1 MNSNNKEMSQL
12 ENVLLVFPEVKI
24 SSSYDLH
31 DSETHTV
38 LTVPPH
44 LLTKVLE
51 FLRDDSTSQ
60 YKTLISICGADF
72 PQYKKRFLVNYHLLS
87 VHFVHRLNVQ
97 VWVEDG
103 ESLDTAVGLYK
114 SAGWY
119 EREVYDMFGV
129 FFTEHPDMRRI
140 LSDYGFQGHPL
151 RRDFPLTG
159 FYETRYDEAE
169 KRIITENVEFAQ
181 EFRSFDFTSPWDQT
195 SRPNIIRK
203 K

>member
-24 SSSYDLH
+24 SSSYDLQ

-51 FLRDDSTSQ
+51 FLRDDSPSQ

-87 VHFVHRLNVQ
+87 VHFVHRINVQ
-97 VWVEDG
+97 VWVE
-103 ESLDTAVGLYK
+103 
-114 SAGWY
+114 
-119 EREVYDMFGV
+119 M
-129 FFTEHPDMRRI
+129 
-140 LSDYGFQGHPL
+140 
-151 RRDFPLTG
+151 
-159 FYETRYDEAE
+159 
-169 KRIITENVEFAQ
+169 ENH
-181 EFRSFDFTSPWDQT
+181 
-195 SRPNIIRK
+195 
-203 K
+203 

>member
-24 SSSYDLH
+24 SSSYDLQ

-87 VHFVHRLNVQ
+87 VHFVHRINVQ

-195 SRPNIIRK
+195 SGPSIIRK

>member
-24 SSSYDLH
+24 SSSYDLQ

>member
-24 SSSYDLH
+24 SSSYDLQ

-60 YKTLISICGADF
+60 YKALISICGADF

-87 VHFVHRLNVQ
+87 VHFVHRINVQ

>member
-1 MNSNNKEMSQL
+1 MC
-12 ENVLLVFPEVKI
+12 I
-24 SSSYDLH
+24 R
-31 DSETHTV
+31 DS
-38 LTVPPH
+38 
-44 LLTKVLE
+44 
-51 FLRDDSTSQ
+51 
-60 YKTLISICGADF
+60 
-72 PQYKKRFLVNYHLLS
+72 
-87 VHFVHRLNVQ
+87 
-97 VWVEDG
+97 
-103 ESLDTAVGLYK
+103 
-114 SAGWY
+114 
-119 EREVYDMFGV
+119 
-129 FFTEHPDMRRI
+129 PDMRRI

>member
-1 MNSNNKEMSQL
+1 MNSNNKEISQL
-12 ENVLLVFPEVKI
+12 ENFLLVFPEAKI
-24 SSSYDLH
+24 SSSYDLQ
-31 DSETHTV
+31 DTETHTV
-38 LTVPPH
+38 LTIPPY
-44 LLTKVLE
+44 LLTQVLE
-51 FLRDDSTSQ
+51 FLRDDSVSQ
-60 YKTLISICGADF
+60 YKTLINICGADF

-87 VHFVHRLNVQ
+87 VHFVHRINVQ

-103 ESLDTAVGLYK
+103 ESLDTAVGIYK

-159 FYETRYDEAE
+159 FYEARYDEAE

>member
-24 SSSYDLH
+24 SSSYDLQ

-38 LTVPPH
+38 LTVPHH

>member
-1 MNSNNKEMSQL
+1 MNSDNKEMSQL

-24 SSSYDLH
+24 SSSYDLQ

-87 VHFVHRLNVQ
+87 VHFVHRINVQ

>member
-24 SSSYDLH
+24 SSSYDLQ

-87 VHFVHRLNVQ
+87 VHFVHRINVQ